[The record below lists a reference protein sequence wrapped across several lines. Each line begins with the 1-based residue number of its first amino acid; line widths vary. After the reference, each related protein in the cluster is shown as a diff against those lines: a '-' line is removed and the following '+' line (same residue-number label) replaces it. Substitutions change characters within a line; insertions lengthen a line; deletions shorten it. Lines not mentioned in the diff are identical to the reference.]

1 MNLIVFSNA
10 QGEFFK
16 RRRLFYYANMLFKA
30 KANSKNMENLAEEI
44 RNSENLRKA

>member
-1 MNLIVFSNA
+1 MNLIVFSNP

-30 KANSKNMENLAEEI
+30 KANSIMENLAEEI